1 MDPRTLIAPTVT
13 VFLIIVFVCAG
24 LYYAGDT
31 GPADEQEGE
40 EVNLHSRSE
49 VKSFLAAKFAAES
62 KKTLIVYGM
71 IAALIYFCPVNLTD
85 GMSNRILKLMIGG
98 FTILVSNLMSGRLE
112 VNGEIVMRVS
122 MLGGLL
128 LGIVLIV
135 RTIKR
140 MQPQD
145 KRPCHMRWSS
155 RNQLMETD
163 TDAETLAKL
172 DRWRDIA
179 SGTVPAALPGP
190 RYEA

>member
-13 VFLIIVFVCAG
+13 VFLIIASVCAA

-31 GPADEQEGE
+31 NAGAEQDTE
-40 EVNLHSRSE
+40 EVVLHSRSA
-49 VKSFLAAKFAAES
+49 VKSYLADKLAAET
-62 KKTLIVYGM
+62 KKNIIVYGL
-71 IAALIYFCPVNLTD
+71 IVALIYFCPVNLTD
-85 GMSNRILKLMIGG
+85 GMSNRVVKLLIGG
-98 FTILVSNLMSGRLE
+98 FLILINNFMSGRIQLNSE
-112 VNGEIVMRVS
+112 TMIRIM

-128 LGIVLIV
+128 LGIVFII
-135 RTIKR
+135 RTIQK

-145 KRPCHMRWSS
+145 KRPCHMRWSAHD
-155 RNQLMETD
+155 RLMEVE

-179 SGTVPAALPGP
+179 SGTSPAALPGA